1 MVRAPATC
9 SRRGKWSEE
18 RHSRA
23 TERSIERK
31 VAMPTAAAVQGLRFL
46 SVSTLLT
53 RSSSLLRL
61 PVPVYFLYSFYF
73 LLSLLNP
80 PTPHPSFNPANFA
93 FASPAPPWSPSSS
106 FSHSKPIL
114 YEYLSEAGIL
124 LISSFHCVQRLARI
138 LRHFFGNFL
147 RIHLDEA
154 FGDLISEEVIVIV
167 LARLAMDL
175 TIFIQVTRHILGAY
189 TLRKPAKY
197 LNKVDYSLC

>member
-175 TIFIQVTRHILGAY
+175 TIFIQATRHILGAY

>member
-18 RHSRA
+18 RHLRA

-46 SVSTLLT
+46 SVSALLT

-93 FASPAPPWSPSSS
+93 FASPAPPWSPSFS

-114 YEYLSEAGIL
+114 YEYLSEASIL

-138 LRHFFGNFL
+138 LGHCSWHCWKFLTYTFG
-147 RIHLDEA
+147 RSIWKSH
-154 FGDLISEEVIVIV
+154 
-167 LARLAMDL
+167 
-175 TIFIQVTRHILGAY
+175 
-189 TLRKPAKY
+189 
-197 LNKVDYSLC
+197 

>member
-18 RHSRA
+18 RHLRA

-114 YEYLSEAGIL
+114 YEYLSEASIL

-138 LRHFFGNFL
+138 LGHSWKFL
-147 RIHLDEA
+147 A
-154 FGDLISEEVIVIV
+154 YTFGDLISEEVIVIV

-175 TIFIQVTRHILGAY
+175 TMFIQVTTHILGTY
-189 TLRKPAKY
+189 TLRRAAKY
-197 LNKVDYSLC
+197 SNKVDYSVC